1 MDITTK
7 PALRTYLWDNGRFV
21 LLELIE
27 DGEPARYRK
36 VKVTESRE
44 EAEEWKNSCC
54 A

>member
-7 PALRTYLWDNGRFV
+7 PATRTYLWDNGRFV

-44 EAEEWKNSCC
+44 EAEKWAKSG
-54 A
+54 